1 MSTLPGEPTALK
13 TKVEGLIT
21 SANSIQS
28 AIDGLSKFVTTS
40 NSLAVAATYGQV
52 KNAKKNLEAAHG
64 RYLNTGLALREY
76 QTVLA
81 DCHKRADAA
90 AARGETAKRQHSA
103 AQESVKKTK
112 RQLEALKDSHA
123 PSTNVTNA
131 QNAYKQACANE
142 KRAAGAMTG
151 AASDIKKE
159 QMIVDAVA
167 NATISKID
175 TAISSTND
183 NLIDKISQF
192 IKNVGKALADIS
204 NWVNNALKKLIEKL
218 KTIIQAVVNFVTLVL
233 AVTAVLLS
241 AVLAIIFFW
250 PLFILFLKIAAAAAV
265 FHICVKLISAS
276 RQREALD
283 QYNKQLDE
291 EERKHGQSK
300 VRYGDNGETTDTIN
314 TRPGKEGLIR
324 DKMDLAGR
332 PHPRGDW
339 KEPPGWHEVG
349 PAELRKLGID
359 PAILEDKRTGFHA
372 TLFRDDNGR
381 YVLSYEGTNFG
392 DLTGDVAND
401 IEGAAGIS
409 PQVRQAITAAT
420 SVKERLMSQGI
431 ADGNFSL
438 TGHSLGGELAAA
450 GSIATGTKATTF
462 DAAGLSHSSINE
474 AMKVAKQNGY
484 FTSEV
489 DARARVENYHFTT
502 DILTNTQRSLLLP
515 SAYGKQ
521 REVQGKPIDWLRHP
535 FSSMGHGLDIMKER
549 YDERYGHLYGAQ
561 KAQNQDQE
569 VPIYLGGPPLV
580 NPRTVP
586 TGI

>member
-40 NSLAVAATYGQV
+40 NSLAVVATYRQV
-52 KNAKKNLEAAHG
+52 SNAKKCLEAAHG
-64 RYLNTGLALREY
+64 RYKNTGLALREY
-76 QTVLA
+76 QVILA
-81 DCHKRADAA
+81 DCHKRADEA

-192 IKNVGKALADIS
+192 IKNVGKALADFSEWKKVLKEFIDKI
-204 NWVNNALKKLIEKL
+204 VEALKIVVKAASVVLG
-218 KTIIQAVVNFVTLVL
+218 TIISSVL
-233 AVTAVLLS
+233 GLGALQDPKFRAYLL
-241 AVLAIIFFW
+241 
-250 PLFILFLKIAAAAAV
+250 LFLTLGAATLQGRRQ
-265 FHICVKLISAS
+265 KLLMQAHN
-276 RQREALD
+276 A
-283 QYNKQLDE
+283 QLDE
-291 EERKHGQSK
+291 AERKRGPSG
-300 VRYGDNGETTDTIN
+300 VGYGDNGETTETVN

-339 KEPPGWHEVG
+339 KEPPGWHEVR

-359 PAILEDKRTGFHA
+359 PTIFEDKRTGFHA

-381 YVLSYEGTNFG
+381 YVLSYDGTNFG
-392 DLTGDVAND
+392 DPEGDVTSD
-401 IEGAAGIS
+401 VLGAADIS
-409 PQVRQAITAAT
+409 PQVRQAIVAAT
-420 SVKERLMSQGI
+420 SVKQRLMANGVT
-431 ADGNFSL
+431 AGNFSL
-438 TGHSLGGELAAA
+438 AGHSLGGELAAA
-450 GSIATGTKATTF
+450 GSIATGSKATTF
-462 DAAGLSHSSINE
+462 NAAGLSYTSMTLARESAI
-474 AMKVAKQNGY
+474 QNGF
-484 FTSEV
+484 FTSDV
-489 DARARVENYHFTT
+489 DARARVENYRFSK
-502 DILTNTQRSLLLP
+502 DPLTSIQSSPLLP
-515 SAYGKQ
+515 EAYGKQ
-521 REVQGKPIDWLRHP
+521 INIEAAAKDRWNPDPIW
-535 FSSMGHGLDIMKER
+535 GHGLEAMKQQ
-549 YDERYGHLYGAQ
+549 YDAKHGRLY
-561 KAQNQDQE
+561 NRRIDRVDE
-569 VPIYLGGPPLV
+569 IDPLR
-580 NPRTVP
+580 NLA
-586 TGI
+586 